1 MEMTQDTCSCCYGK
15 LTQGITDFMV
25 NMGNEIVVIKNVPAL
40 ICDSC
45 GEKYFSADV
54 SRRIDIVMDQYQA
67 GKLKSNTI
75 PAREVELPA

>member
-1 MEMTQDTCSCCYGK
+1 MTPDTCSCCNGK
-15 LTQGITDFMV
+15 LLQGKTDFMV

-54 SRRIDIVMDQYQA
+54 SRRIDIVMDQYHA